1 MDIAILVDSSGSILS
16 EDIPGVSL
24 QHTWDLMKATLEKL
38 VDNFE
43 PLNENKNQIT
53 VIQFADTAKIQ
64 FPLDKYEDSNIRD
77 MHSFISRMEYR
88 FEQHFV
94 RRFADHF

>member
-43 PLNENKNQIT
+43 PFNENNNQIT

-64 FPLDKYEDSNIRD
+64 FPLNEYSESYLREL
-77 MHSFISRMEYR
+77 HVFISRLEYR
-88 FEQHFV
+88 LE
-94 RRFADHF
+94 